1 MTRLKL
7 PACFAVILASGVG
20 LVRLASQAGV
30 SPHHAGPGVI
40 MAVGLLLA
48 SAALGVRVGVYD
60 QGHLAF
66 RRAARLALLGGLTVG
81 TSLVLLGLF
90 AALTTLL

>member
-1 MTRLKL
+1 MPRLKL
-7 PACFAVILASGVG
+7 PACVAVVISSGAG
-20 LVRLASQAGV
+20 LVRLASEAGV
-30 SPHHAGPGVI
+30 SAHYAGPIV
-40 MAVGLLLA
+40 MMTVGLLLA

>member
-7 PACFAVILASGVG
+7 PACFAAFFVSAVG
-20 LVRLASQAGV
+20 LSFQ
-30 SPHHAGPGVI
+30 HAGPVV
-40 MAVGLLLA
+40 MMTLGLLVA

-60 QGHLAF
+60 QGHLALH
-66 RRAARLALLGGLTVG
+66 RGARLTLLGGLTVG

>member
-7 PACFAVILASGVG
+7 TACIAALSVSVFG
-20 LVRLASQAGV
+20 LSFQAGL
-30 SPHHAGPGVI
+30 SFQLAGPVVI
-40 MAVGLLLA
+40 MAAGLLLA

-60 QGHLAF
+60 PGHIALH
-66 RRAARLALLGGLTVG
+66 RGARLTLLGGLTVG
-81 TSLVLLGLF
+81 TSLVLVGFF

>member
-7 PACFAVILASGVG
+7 SACFAALLISVAG
-20 LVRLASQAGV
+20 LASQAGL
-30 SPHHAGPGVI
+30 SFQLAGPVVM
-40 MAVGLLLA
+40 MAAGLLLA

-60 QGHLAF
+60 PGHLALH
-66 RRAARLALLGGLTVG
+66 RGARLTLLGGLTVG
-81 TSLVLLGLF
+81 TSLVLVGLF